1 MLFKGADPFIIVDEL
16 TLKKGHEFGGK
27 VSEIQGANHIDQLI
41 RQTRV
46 HHVQLSMMADNK
58 AGMLI
63 TLASIMATLVIP
75 RITEPHFRW
84 PALLLVC
91 SCMLTICFA
100 CITVMPKVK
109 LHHDKTRGGRGN
121 LLFFASF
128 IDLTWD
134 EYLEEMSSVL
144 STSGNVYEAQ
154 LKEIYMIGQ
163 YLGDKKYRFLRLAY
177 MTFLVG
183 FFASILLLIYTLFA

>member
-1 MLFKGADPFIIVDEL
+1 MTSLSQEL
-16 TLKKGHEFGGK
+16 KLKDIHATN
-27 VSEIQGANHIDQLI
+27 SIDHLI

-63 TLASIMATLVIP
+63 TLASIMATLVLP
-75 RITEPHFRW
+75 RINQEPFRW
-84 PALLLVC
+84 PALLLVV

-109 LHHDKTRGGRGN
+109 LHQKKTVVGDGN
-121 LLFFASF
+121 ILFFASF
-128 IDLTWD
+128 IDMTYD
-134 EYLEEMSSVL
+134 QYLEEMEKVIIDPAE
-144 STSGNVYEAQ
+144 VYRSQ

-163 YLGDKKYRFLRLAY
+163 YLGDKKYRYLRLAY
-177 MTFLVG
+177 KTFLAG
-183 FFASILLLIYTLFA
+183 FFFSVMLLLGLVFLV

>member
-1 MLFKGADPFIIVDEL
+1 MKEL
-16 TLKKGHEFGGK
+16 QA
-27 VSEIQGANHIDQLI
+27 SNHLDQMI
-41 RQTRV
+41 RQTRA

-63 TLASIMATLVIP
+63 TLASIMATLVLP
-75 RITEPHFRW
+75 RINQEPYRW
-84 PALLLVC
+84 PALLLVM

-109 LHHDKTRGGRGN
+109 LHQKLHSTDQGN

-128 IDLTWD
+128 IDLTFD
-134 EYLEEMSSVL
+134 EYLLEMDKLLATPSD
-144 STSGNVYEAQ
+144 VYRAQ

-163 YLGDKKYRFLRLAY
+163 YLGDKKYRYLRLAY
-177 MTFLVG
+177 ATFLAG
-183 FFASILLLIYTLFA
+183 FFMAIFLLVGIVFLV